1 MIKMLVID
9 LDETLLHTDKTISSF
24 TKATLERASATGIK
38 VVIASAR
45 PIRAVKPFSEQ
56 IRCDAA
62 ICHNGAAMVMDNKN
76 MGYSFCVPIKE
87 ATQLLITM
95 QMKYP
100 DKRLSIEI
108 DDKIYANFDVTI
120 FWGKTDKDREMLR
133 ASSVQ
138 TDFSDLPSI
147 DADKVII
154 DLDSEEEYQDI
165 LTQLPPHLY
174 GQLSDGGKLC
184 LVMNRNA
191 SKFNAIKR
199 LAAFWGIS
207 IAEIAAFGDEFNDI
221 EMLTHCGIGIAM
233 KNAIPE
239 VIQAAKTVTE
249 TNNDDGVAKY
259 IESNI
264 LKSRFSSISER
275 PSKPL

>member
-24 TKATLERASATGIK
+24 TKATLERASAAGIK

-45 PIRAVKPFSEQ
+45 PLRAVKQVIMQ
-56 IRCDAA
+56 IQCDAI
-62 ICHNGAAMVMDNKN
+62 ICHNGAVILSDGKMVDCS
-76 MGYSFCVPIKE
+76 YRVPIKE
-87 ATQLLITM
+87 ATQLLIFM
-95 QMKYP
+95 QKEYAG
-100 DKRLSIEI
+100 KKLSVEI
-108 DDKIYANFDVTI
+108 DDIIYANFDVTI
-120 FWGKTDKDREMLR
+120 FWGKTDKDREMLK

-138 TDFSDLPSI
+138 TDFSDLPAI

-154 DLDSEEEYQDI
+154 ELDSEEEYQDI

-174 GQLSDGGKLC
+174 GQLSDGGKFC

-199 LAAFWGIS
+199 LAAQWGIS
-207 IAEIAAFGDEFNDI
+207 ISDIAAFGDDLNDI
-221 EMLTHCGIGIAM
+221 EMLMHCGTGVAM